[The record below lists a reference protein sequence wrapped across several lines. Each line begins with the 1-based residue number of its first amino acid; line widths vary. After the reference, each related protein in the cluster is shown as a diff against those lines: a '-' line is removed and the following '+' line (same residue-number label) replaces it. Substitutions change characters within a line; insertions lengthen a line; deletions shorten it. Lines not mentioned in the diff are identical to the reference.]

1 MRPSRSADRSA
12 TMAGGL
18 LMEVLEPRVLL
29 DTSPFPTISDL
40 VDPLNTV
47 VRIET
52 DFGDIDIELF
62 DNSGPNGTPGL
73 PLTVAN
79 FLNYIYDGDLDET
92 FFHRL
97 AFLDPPTNSMPFVL
111 QGGGYRVNSMN
122 ELEEV
127 PEDDPVVNEFGEIVL
142 LTGAP
147 VTVQPFGGSGGQIDF
162 PFAVDLSGVTPGMWI
177 RLPGLP
183 TSASPFNTDLF
194 EITLANDITDR
205 IRFDTATSITAT
217 MTDWAV
223 VPRVNV
229 ERSIAMAKLDGDPDS
244 ATSQFFINLAD
255 NSENLDNQNGGFA
268 AFGRIATDAAWNV
281 VQMIV
286 GLTIE
291 NFVNPNEPLS
301 GALSSTPVQPSHM
314 TGDPISRDSVVDVI
328 DIEVIKPFDTDQ
340 FYTQVA
346 YFPEG
351 YKGNTV
357 RETLKLLNTTGLPSF
372 YQVIVRYEQGGRD
385 QVVATGMID
394 GSFHVDIPIS
404 DFNDPNVVNPLRDP
418 IREATPF
425 AYEVHATG
433 TVAATLVHTDF
444 GATIAED
451 FVIVTDVETAFGV
464 GAALQWTF
472 SGHDLFGAPVG
483 SPGVTTMPFLV
494 YQNTTEFT
502 ANLMVTFVK
511 RDGGVVQTTRILEP
525 HRRGGLEVFSFIGL
539 ETGLTAINVTSDQD
553 VVASLS
559 VYESRT
565 SSEPVPTT
573 TQDAYGVTGAP
584 AGGHTIG
591 VIAGARRGDG
601 PQFLTL
607 FNPGMT
613 NAVVIVD
620 IAQTGMGFSPVATIP
635 VPANE
640 RRTIDLSSVPT
651 SIFPDSGLATIRYR
665 VVPSVVNVV
674 GQFTATRDGDMYS
687 TMFTPVASS
696 QGAFADATFR
706 PGEGI
711 TEFLS
716 FYNPGIMDAEVRLVF
731 NFGDS
736 LRVSMDNLIVVP
748 AGGRLDISFAD
759 LETTWMFSG
768 IFATMTAEASYSLG
782 WGTGDS
788 TALLV
793 ASKTRIGPT
802 GEAVLSLGVPLADL
816 GLLDPGGGIGT

>member
-1 MRPSRSADRSA
+1 
-12 TMAGGL
+12 
-18 LMEVLEPRVLL
+18 MEVLEPRVLL
-29 DTSPFPTISDL
+29 DTSPFPTLSDL

-79 FLNYIYDGDLDET
+79 FLNYIYDGDLDES

-111 QGGGYRVNSMN
+111 QGGGFRLNAMN

-127 PEDDPVVNEFGEIVL
+127 PEDDPVANEFGEIVIV
-142 LTGAP
+142 TGAP

-162 PFAVDLSGVTPGMWI
+162 PFPVDLSGVTEGMWI

-194 EITLANDITDR
+194 EITLANDNTDR
-205 IRFDTATSITAT
+205 IRFDAATSITAT

-229 ERSIAMAKLDGDPDS
+229 ERTVAMAKLGGDPDS

-255 NSENLDNQNGGFA
+255 NSENLDNQNGGFT
-268 AFGRIATDAAWNV
+268 AFGRIATDAAWDV

-286 GLTIE
+286 GLMVE
-291 NFVNPNEPLS
+291 NFVDPNEPLS
-301 GALSSTPVQPSHM
+301 GALSAVPVNSSHM
-314 TGDPISRDSVVDVI
+314 TGDPISRDAVVDVI

-357 RETLKLLNTTGLPSF
+357 REAVKLLNAGGMPSF
-372 YQVIVRYEQGGRD
+372 YQVIARYEQGWRD

-394 GSFHVDIPIS
+394 GSFHMEIPIS
-404 DFNDPNVVNPLRDP
+404 DFEDPNVVNPLRDP
-418 IREATPF
+418 IREAVPF
-425 AYEVHATG
+425 AYEVHATRNI
-433 TVAATLVHTDF
+433 VAALLHTDF
-444 GATIAED
+444 GATIEEE
-451 FVIVTDVETAFGV
+451 FVSLSSVESALGE

-483 SPGVTTMPFLV
+483 SPGVVTMPFLL

-502 ANLMVTFVK
+502 ANLTVTFVK
-511 RDGGVVQTTRILEP
+511 RNGQVVQTMRTLEP
-525 HRRGGLEVFSFIGL
+525 HRRGGLEVFSFIGFG
-539 ETGLTAINVTSDQD
+539 TGLTAINVTSDQD
-553 VVASLS
+553 IVASLS

-565 SSEPVPTT
+565 TSGPTPVT
-573 TQDAYGVTGAP
+573 TQDAYAVTGAP

-607 FNPGMT
+607 FNPGAS

-620 IAQTGMGFSPVATIP
+620 IARTGTGFSPVSTIT

-640 RRTIDLSSVPT
+640 RRTINLSNVPT
-651 SIFPDSGLATIRYR
+651 SIFPDSGLVTIRYR

-674 GQFTATRDGDMYS
+674 GQFTATRNGDMYS
-687 TMFTPVASS
+687 TAFTPIASS

-706 PGEGI
+706 PGAGI
-711 TEFLS
+711 AEFLS
-716 FYNPGIMDAEVRLVF
+716 FYNPGTTNAEVRLVF

-736 LRVSMDNLIVVP
+736 LRVSLDDLIMVP

-768 IFATMTAEASYSLG
+768 IFATMTAEKSYSVS

-802 GEAVLSLGVPLADL
+802 GEAVMSLGVPLADL
-816 GLLDPGGGIGT
+816 GLLDPSGGIGT